1 MARRRALPG
10 ALTNSTRNRYDPLI
24 VIGICITFTGIFS
37 TSYLAILE
45 GARAPFQAWIT
56 GSMMF

>member
-1 MARRRALPG
+1 MARRRTLTRV
-10 ALTNSTRNRYDPLI
+10 LTNSTRKSYDLLI
-24 VIGICITFTGIFS
+24 AIGIFITFAGIFS

-56 GSMMF
+56 GNTIF

>member
-1 MARRRALPG
+1 MARRRTLPRP
-10 ALTNSTRNRYDPLI
+10 ATNNTQNLYELLI
-24 VIGICITFTGIFS
+24 AVGVCITFAGIFS

-56 GSMMF
+56 GSTFF

>member
-1 MARRRALPG
+1 MARRRTLPRP
-10 ALTNSTRNRYDPLI
+10 ATNSTQDLYELLI
-24 VIGICITFTGIFS
+24 AVGVCITFAGIFS

-56 GSMMF
+56 GSTFF

>member
-1 MARRRALPG
+1 MARHRALPR
-10 ALTNSTRNRYDPLI
+10 ALSDNTRKHYELLI
-24 VIGICITFTGIFS
+24 AIGVCITFAGIFS

-56 GSMMF
+56 GSTFF

>member
-1 MARRRALPG
+1 MARRRTLQR
-10 ALTNSTRNRYDPLI
+10 ALTDNTRNHYELLI
-24 VIGICITFTGIFS
+24 AIGVCITFAGIFI

-56 GSMMF
+56 GSTFF